1 MRLIQG
7 FVVDNR
13 KLLAV
18 CIKHNPINLWNKT
31 TLQDGFSL
39 YNASLGNAMTKAAGE
54 ESIIEN
60 EAGRLQWLLQ
70 DLNTRKTQV
79 TTCTRTPKWLMHLL
93 ALIEVPQELLEVSS
107 QNQSNSQALAKA
119 SPLASTPPSS
129 AKRPLIRVLTKT
141 DSTCSEMSIASTA
154 SYNEHPSEEE
164 RFPNQA
170 CA

>member
-1 MRLIQG
+1 M
-7 FVVDNR
+7 FDNR

-18 CIKHNPINLWNKT
+18 FIKQNPINLWNKT

-79 TTCTRTPKWLMHLL
+79 TTGTRTPKWLMNLL
-93 ALIEVPQELLEVSS
+93 ALIDVPQEELIEVSPKR
-107 QNQSNSQALAKA
+107 QSKPQALAKA

-129 AKRPLIRVLTKT
+129 AKRPLIRVLSKT
-141 DSTCSEMSIASTA
+141 DSTCSERSIASTA

-164 RFPNQA
+164 RFPN
-170 CA
+170 